1 MIQFQGKVLSVE
13 DSVRDFYDKDK
24 NGNKLPTTHK
34 ARITNI
40 VLLVVKKTKDGTR
53 SVPLICKGF
62 DLPSDFVLPK
72 EGDVWDTPEIVSYQS
87 KFKTVPECGIN

>member
-1 MIQFQGKVLSVE
+1 MFKAKGKVLSVE
-13 DSVRDFYDKDK
+13 DSIRDFNDKDK
-24 NGNKLPTTHK
+24 DGNKLPTTHK

-40 VLLVVKKTKDGTR
+40 VLLVKVGNR
-53 SVPLICKGF
+53 SVPLVCKGF

-72 EGDVWDTPEIVSYQS
+72 EGDDWETPEIVSYQS

>member
-1 MIQFQGKVLSVE
+1 MFKFKGKVLSVE
-13 DSVRDFYDKDK
+13 DSIRDFNDKDK
-24 NGNKLPTTHK
+24 DGNKLPTTHK

-40 VLLVVKKTKDGTR
+40 VLLVKVGTR
-53 SVPLICKGF
+53 SVPLVCKGF

-72 EGDVWDTPEIVSYQS
+72 EGDEWETPEIVSYQS

>member
-1 MIQFQGKVLSVE
+1 MFKVKGKVLSVE
-13 DSVRDFYDKDK
+13 DSIRDFNDKDK
-24 NGNKLPTTHK
+24 DGNKLPTTHK

-40 VLLVVKKTKDGTR
+40 VLLVKVGSR
-53 SVPLICKGF
+53 SVPLVCKGF

-72 EGDVWDTPEIVSYQS
+72 EGDDWETPEIVSYQS